1 MKYIIFAISILRV
14 VYEKVYF
21 DGAACVCRGGGCGAV
36 FC

>member
-21 DGAACVCRGGGCGAV
+21 DGAACVCCGGGYDAV

>member
-21 DGAACVCRGGGCGAV
+21 DGVVCVCCGGGYDAV